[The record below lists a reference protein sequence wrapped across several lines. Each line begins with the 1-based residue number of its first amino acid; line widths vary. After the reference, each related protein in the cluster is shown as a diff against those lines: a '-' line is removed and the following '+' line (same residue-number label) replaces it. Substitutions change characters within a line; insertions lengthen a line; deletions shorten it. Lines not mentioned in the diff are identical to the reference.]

1 MLKGGYQLGPK
12 AMKKLFN
19 TAIPGSVKQVQEL
32 LGRLN
37 FASRLIPGYKAL
49 VKPIER
55 LICSQNEKQWTQRCT
70 DNLNE
75 LFKLVA

>member
-19 TAIPGSVKQVQEL
+19 TAIPGSIKQVQEL

-49 VKPIER
+49 IKPIEK
-55 LICSQNEKQWTQRCT
+55 LISSQSEGKWT
-70 DNLNE
+70 E
-75 LFKLVA
+75 